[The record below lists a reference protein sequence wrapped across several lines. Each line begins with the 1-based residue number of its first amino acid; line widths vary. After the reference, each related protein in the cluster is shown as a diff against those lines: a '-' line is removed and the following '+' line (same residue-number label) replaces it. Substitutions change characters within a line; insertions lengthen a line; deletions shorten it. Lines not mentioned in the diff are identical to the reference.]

1 VLNEESVPEV
11 AIHNIIEAAR
21 KVKATQ
27 RFADPTADLRH
38 KSDGETLEFRY
49 WSGTQWKAA

>member
-38 KSDGETLEFRY
+38 KSDGEILEFRY
-49 WSGTQWKAA
+49 WSGKQWKPA